1 MATYLRNHREGS
13 SDPIVHIEKESCDLD
28 HQLEALLAW
37 LKQNPHFDFSNGD
50 WIVDIGFEPRRS
62 ADVAGYTISVELMH
76 LLSVNGIALWLSDY
90 LNEKNA

>member
-1 MATYLRNHREGS
+1 VATYLRNHREGS
-13 SDPIVHIEKESCDLD
+13 SDAIVHIEKESCDLD

-37 LKQNPHFDFSNGD
+37 LRRHPHFDFSNGD

-62 ADVAGYTISVELMH
+62 VDVAGYTISVELMQ
-76 LLSVNGIALWLSDY
+76 LLSINGITLWLSDY